1 MEMDKD
7 IVIVG
12 AGISG
17 LATSLGLHRY
27 GLQSLV
33 LESSESLRTTGFALT
48 LWTNAWRSLD
58 ALGVGDYL
66 RQLSLAFRGFQ
77 IANVDTGL
85 PSGEVILEESAYGN
99 YEARCVRRK
108 DLLQAL
114 AKELPEGTIRYSS
127 KVVSIEESGHL
138 KLVHLAD
145 GCVIRAK
152 VLIGCDG
159 VNSVVA
165 KWLGFKKPIRVGRSA
180 IRGYVEFPAAHGFKP
195 QIYAYFGGGVRFGFA
210 PCDDKSIY
218 WFCTFK
224 PSTATGHENMSDN
237 PVLLKE
243 FVLRKTANVPKEVYG
258 IVERTELES
267 ISCAELKMRLP
278 WDVLIWDFAKSSIC
292 LVGDALHPM
301 TPDLGQGGSSAL
313 EDCIMLARC
322 IGECFPKMTSRNFGE
337 EKEDVNVKMAAFN
350 KGLENYAKERRW
362 RSFSLIATAFVVGFI
377 QESDNKFI
385 RFLRE
390 RFLSKYTVPTLLWM
404 ADFDCGK
411 LNIP

>member
-1 MEMDKD
+1 MEIDED

-17 LATSLGLHRY
+17 LGTALGLRRY

-33 LESSESLRTTGFALT
+33 LESSESLRATGFALT

-66 RQLSLAFRGFQ
+66 RQCSLPFRGFQ
-77 IANVDTGL
+77 IADADTGL
-85 PSGEVILEESAYGN
+85 PAGELILEESTYGH

-108 DLLQAL
+108 DLLETF

-127 KVVSIEESGHL
+127 KVVSVEESGHL

-145 GCVIRAK
+145 GCVVRAK

-165 KWLGFKKPIRVGRSA
+165 KWLGFKRPISVGRSA
-180 IRGYVEFPAAHGFKP
+180 IRGYVEFPAAHGFQP
-195 QIYAYFGGGVRFGFA
+195 QFYAYFGAGVRFGFA

-224 PSTATGHENMSDN
+224 PSTETGHENMSDN

-243 FVLRKTANVPKEVYG
+243 FVLRKTANIPKEVSG
-258 IVERTELES
+258 IVERTKLES
-267 ISCAELKMRLP
+267 ISCAEIKMRLP
-278 WDVLIWDFAKSSIC
+278 WDILIRDFAKNSIC

-301 TPDLGQGGSSAL
+301 TPDLGQGGCSAL
-313 EDCIMLARC
+313 EDCSILAKC
-322 IGECFPKMTSRNFGE
+322 IGESFQRMISGKFGE
-337 EKEDVNVKMAAFN
+337 KKEDVDVEIAAFN

-362 RSFSLIATAFVVGFI
+362 RSFSLISTAYVVGWI
-377 QESDNKFI
+377 EESDNKVI

-390 RFLSKYTVPTLLWM
+390 RFFSKYTAAIMLRM

-411 LNIP
+411 LNIA

>member
-1 MEMDKD
+1 MEIDED

-17 LATSLGLHRY
+17 LAASLGLLRY
-27 GLQSLV
+27 GLHSLV
-33 LESSESLRTTGFALT
+33 LESSESLRSTGFALM

-58 ALGVGDYL
+58 ALGVGDHL
-66 RQLSLAFRGFQ
+66 RQCSLPFRGFQ
-77 IANVDTGL
+77 TADVNTGL
-85 PSGEVILEESAYGN
+85 PTEELILQESTYGN

-108 DLLQAL
+108 DLLETL
-114 AKELPEGTIRYSS
+114 AKELPEGTIRYSC
-127 KVVSIEESGHL
+127 KVVSIEKSGHL

-165 KWLGFKKPIRVGRSA
+165 KCLGFKKPIGVGRSA

-195 QIYAYFGGGVRFGFA
+195 QLYMYFGGGVRFGFA

-224 PSTATGHENMSDN
+224 PSTATGYENMSDN

-243 FVLRKTANVPKEVYG
+243 FVLSKTANVPKEVSG
-258 IVERTELES
+258 IVERTKLES

-278 WDVLIWDFAKSSIC
+278 WDILIRDFAKSSIC

-313 EDCIMLARC
+313 EDCSILARC
-322 IGECFPKMTSRNFGE
+322 IGESFPGMMSRKFE
-337 EKEDVNVKMAAFN
+337 EKRDDVDVKIAAFN
-350 KGLENYAKERRW
+350 RGLENYAKERRW
-362 RSFSLIATAFVVGFI
+362 RSFSLISTAYMVGLI
-377 QESDNKFI
+377 QESENKLI
-385 RFLRE
+385 RFFRD
-390 RFLSKYTVPTLLWM
+390 RFFSKYTGATVLRM